1 VTARFTLQLLLVE
14 DDLEDQRL
22 IREALLEIE
31 ERGLWQPWRACEV
44 TSVQCLEDA
53 ADCLTEGGYDAVLLN
68 LSLPDSRTL
77 LNTFTTAQA
86 ATDAPI
92 LALAD
97 AEDVNLA
104 QHLMRLGAQDVL
116 EKGEL
121 ECAPLARAVRYAIE
135 RQRRTN
141 RLRSESYFD
150 ELTGLHNRAGFIA
163 FAERAVQ
170 LGVPLL
176 MTLVEIDTPTD
187 PDQLL
192 ITAADLLRAYFD
204 DAVTIGRIG
213 DSRFGVL
220 TRGLYETEVDAFTE
234 NLERELGAS
243 LAQLRVT
250 SVPSLPECP
259 RTLTELLDEAEQRLA
274 PQSVML
280 TN

>member
-1 VTARFTLQLLLVE
+1 VSARFTLRLLLIE
-14 DDLEDQRL
+14 DDPEDVRL
-22 IREALLEIE
+22 VREALVEIE
-31 ERGLWQPWRACEV
+31 ERGEWQPWRGCQV
-44 TSVQCLEDA
+44 TSVDCLEDA
-53 ADCLTEGGYDAVLLN
+53 LDCLRDGGYDAVLLN
-68 LSLPDSRTL
+68 LSLHDSPTL
-77 LNTFTTAQA
+77 LDSFTAVHQ

-97 AEDVNLA
+97 AEDTNLA

-116 EKGEL
+116 EKDEL
-121 ECAPLARAVRYAIE
+121 ECAPLARAIRYAIE

-141 RLRSESYFD
+141 RLRAESYFD

-170 LGVPLL
+170 LGATLL
-176 MTLVEIDTPTD
+176 ITAVEIDSPAD
-187 PDQLL
+187 PDRLM

-204 DAVTIGRIG
+204 DAVAIGRIG
-213 DSRFGVL
+213 KSRFGVL
-220 TRGLYETEVDAFTE
+220 TRGLYETEVEAFSE
-234 NLERELGAS
+234 NLERELDAS
-243 LAQLRVT
+243 QAELRVA

-259 RTLTELLDEAEQRLA
+259 RPLAELLDEAEQRLA